1 MAGAALVFAFH
12 FLPQPWP
19 VNSRFFCL
27 SYPGQSHNPVH
38 HHVDSSRLCLDQ
50 GENSV
55 LFAVRRQDGLC
66 SQEDSGSPS
75 AQVIS

>member
-1 MAGAALVFAFH
+1 MAEATILFAFH
-12 FLPQPWP
+12 FSPPLMAG
-19 VNSRFFCL
+19 NSGFFCL
-27 SYPGQSHNPVH
+27 SYPGQSHNPLH
-38 HHVDSSRLCLDQ
+38 HHVDSFRLCLDQ

-55 LFAVRRQDGLC
+55 LFAVRRQDELY